1 MLYNITLEICET
13 LEGYI
18 MAHGAALMPG
28 VIFAAKT
35 FSRS

>member
-1 MLYNITLEICET
+1 MLYNMTLELCAT

-18 MAHGAALMPG
+18 MAHGALLMPG

-35 FSRS
+35 FFRS

>member
-1 MLYNITLEICET
+1 MLYNITLEICAT

-18 MAHGAALMPG
+18 TAHGAVLMPG
-28 VIFAAKT
+28 VICAAKT